1 MPHASGRPVFLF
13 MAAYGGMGLGTR
25 HVMAAQS
32 LRTSVSLCRFP
43 RLVSALG
50 FRAWFPRLVS
60 AAGFRRRFLHAVFRC
75 CFLLL
80 LPAAVFPHVRLFR
93 RDRSVSPHAPHGL
106 RAPQCSV
113 RHKKG
118 RIRRTDTPAWPY
130 AAGRGLLLDY
140 LELVLANAAKRA
152 NPILGNIFECR
163 AGGDATF
170 GVADCR
176 VINPI
181 AYGATI
187 LFIFFD
193 F

>member
-1 MPHASGRPVFLF
+1 
-13 MAAYGGMGLGTR
+13 
-25 HVMAAQS
+25 MAAQS

-50 FRAWFPRLVS
+50 FRGWFPRLVS
-60 AAGFRRRFLHAVFRC
+60 AAVSCTLFSAAVSCCCCPRLFSRTSVCFAATVPFRRTHRTVSVL
-75 CFLLL
+75 
-80 LPAAVFPHVRLFR
+80 
-93 RDRSVSPHAPHGL
+93 RSAPYGT
-106 RAPQCSV
+106 
-113 RHKKG
+113 KKG

-187 LFIFFD
+187 LFHLFLIAEFNLQMQQNSD
-193 F
+193 

>member
-1 MPHASGRPVFLF
+1 
-13 MAAYGGMGLGTR
+13 
-25 HVMAAQS
+25 MAAQS
-32 LRTSVSLCRFP
+32 LRATASRGRFP
-43 RLVSALG
+43 
-50 FRAWFPRLVS
+50 
-60 AAGFRRRFLHAVFRC
+60 HAVSRTPF
-75 CFLLL
+75 
-80 LPAAVFPHVRLFR
+80 PAAVFHRRFPPPFPARCFLQAVSRTPFSTAVFRTPVCFAATVPFR
-93 RDRSVSPHAPHGL
+93 RTHRTVSVLRSAPYGT
-106 RAPQCSV
+106 
-113 RHKKG
+113 KKG

-130 AAGRGLLLDY
+130 VAGRGLLLDY

-187 LFIFFD
+187 LFHLFLIF
-193 F
+193 

>member
-1 MPHASGRPVFLF
+1 
-13 MAAYGGMGLGTR
+13 MAAHGGMGLVR
-25 HVMAAQS
+25 YVMVAQP
-32 LRTSVSLCRFP
+32 LRATASRGRFP
-43 RLVSALG
+43 HAVS
-50 FRAWFPRLVS
+50 RTPFP
-60 AAGFRRRFLHAVFRC
+60 AAVFHRRFLHAVSCTLFPAS
-75 CFLLL
+75 CFLQ
-80 LPAAVFPHVRLFR
+80 AVSCCCCPRLFSRTSVCFAATVPFR
-93 RDRSVSPHAPHGL
+93 RTHRTVSVLCSAPYGT
-106 RAPQCSV
+106 
-113 RHKKG
+113 KKG

-130 AAGRGLLLDY
+130 VAGRGLLLDY

-187 LFIFFD
+187 LFHLFLIF
-193 F
+193 